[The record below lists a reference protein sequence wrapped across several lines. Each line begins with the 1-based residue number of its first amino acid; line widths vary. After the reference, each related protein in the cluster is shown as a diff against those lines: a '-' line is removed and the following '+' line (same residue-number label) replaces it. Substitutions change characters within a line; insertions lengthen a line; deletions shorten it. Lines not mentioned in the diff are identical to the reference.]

1 MTLIKITHRN
11 SAVKF
16 HQSQEVI
23 DKSWQVFVLAANVM
37 PPRGNYTAFSHPLPF
52 SCSRPAPCTLSATS
66 HMWQLRFCNEMC
78 PKYKIYTE
86 FWGLNM
92 KKKSVILIMITCWDD
107 NTFWCQKLSF
117 SVHWCQIKSCR
128 QFRVKQKRITLLL
141 CQAKG
146 GHSRLKPSNH
156 VSSLGED
163 SEKFYINCLYVF
175 VDWKLGPCPK
185 GSLDCFSSSRIPSLP

>member
-1 MTLIKITHRN
+1 MLC
-11 SAVKF
+11 
-16 HQSQEVI
+16 
-23 DKSWQVFVLAANVM
+23 
-37 PPRGNYTAFSHPLPF
+37 HPEATTQP
-52 SCSRPAPCTLSATS
+52 SATHFLFHALDLPLALYQPPATCGNWGFVTRCALS
-66 HMWQLRFCNEMC
+66 I
-78 PKYKIYTE
+78 KYI
-86 FWGLNM
+86 LNFEDLIW